1 MTGRAVVNSTV
12 NKGCFMSKNQTKI
25 LTPTFRVSF
34 PSVFEPQDFNGKLT
48 YSVTMLFDKSADL
61 SALKAAVKAAAE
73 EKWGKKVPAGIRNPI
88 RDGAEKAHLDGYDG
102 CMFIRASSKTK
113 PGLVDQN
120 CQEIINPSEFYAGCI
135 ARATVVAFA
144 YDQAGNKGVS
154 FLLSNIQK
162 VADGESFSSR
172 GRAADDFAPVGAT
185 SSDEDIFG

>member
-1 MTGRAVVNSTV
+1 MVNSTV

-34 PSVFEPQDFNGKLT
+34 PQIFEPGEFNGKET
-48 YSVTMLFDKSADL
+48 YSLTMLFDKSADL
-61 SALKAAVKAAAE
+61 SELKAAVKKAAE
-73 EKWGKKVPAGIRNPI
+73 EKWGKKMPANLRNPI
-88 RDGAEKAHLDGYDG
+88 RDGAEKSHLDGYDG

-120 CQEIINPSEFYAGCI
+120 CVEIINPSDFYAGSL

-172 GRAADDFAPVGAT
+172 GRASDDFSPVGAT
-185 SSDEDIFG
+185 SGDEDIFG